1 MGLSPHRI
9 ILASASPRRR
19 ELLSLIFQTFEVH
32 PSSFNEELVPC
43 ELKPAERVVYSAHQK
58 AREVLTKHVDAL
70 IIAADT
76 IVVIDGQILGKPSNQ
91 VDADRMLQ
99 LLSGKT
105 HQVYTGIAVAYKK
118 TICTDWERTD
128 VTFRKIS
135 GELIQRYIATGE
147 PMDKAGAYAIQGK
160 ASVFVKGIR
169 GCFFNVVG
177 LPIYKLSRLLE
188 KMGYEPLT
196 DIGISP

>member
-1 MGLSPHRI
+1 M
-9 ILASASPRRR
+9 
-19 ELLSLIFQTFEVH
+19 H

-43 ELKPAERVVYSAHQK
+43 ELKPAEHAVYSAHQK
-58 AREVLTKHVDAL
+58 AREVLTKHRDSL

-76 IVVIDGQILGKPSNQ
+76 IVVIDDQILGKPLNQ
-91 VDADRMLQ
+91 DDAARMLR
-99 LLSGKT
+99 LLSGRT
-105 HQVYTGIAVAYKK
+105 HQVYTGVAVACEE
-118 TICTDWERTD
+118 TIRTDWECTD

-135 GELIQRYIATGE
+135 EELIWRYIATGE

-196 DIGISP
+196 DNW